1 MNKKI
6 KKLIEPNRKLFLI
19 FLVLFAAITVYS
31 NWKLAAFEGGV
42 VLALIIY
49 SVVDIRRKQRQLVEY
64 IESVT
69 YSTESAKNDTLL
81 HFPLPMVMFRLED
94 NQVVWGNQ
102 AFFSICGRSQPSLEA
117 NMTDLVKNDF
127 SGKWLM
133 EGKNQ
138 YPGLLELGG
147 RKYQIHGNIVRASDG
162 DSDTEENTHNFMGI
176 TYWVDVTE
184 YDDIKIEFE
193 NSRPVIAIVLL
204 DNYDELIKN
213 VPDRMKSDLR
223 GMVEDKI
230 GQWMEGKDALMR
242 RFDRDRY
249 VIIFE
254 HRHLK
259 GFIDEKFR
267 LIEMAHDVVSPSGI
281 HATVS
286 IGIGVEGSSFEEDY
300 NFANMSVDM
309 ALSRGGD
316 QAVVKNRHSFEF
328 YGGRGTEI
336 ETRTK
341 VKSRVTANALAQ
353 LIKDSSQVFIM
364 GHRYSDMDSV
374 GGAVGVCCIARKFG
388 VKARIV
394 IDLENTAAEK
404 LIDSLRELPEYQDA
418 FISPTNAMLAADS
431 RTLLVIIDT
440 NRPEQVED
448 ENLLLACTRV
458 AVIDHH
464 RRASSYIQNADLTFH
479 EPYASS
485 VCELMTE
492 LLQELVEQSDILRKE
507 AEAMLCGI
515 VMDTKNFNIRT
526 GERTFDAAA
535 FLRRAGADT
544 VVVKRL
550 LQNDI
555 SDTVARYKILQSAK
569 LYRESI
575 AIAAPETPQNRVVA
589 AQAADEMLNISGVE
603 ASIVLFPTEDGGVT
617 ISARSIGDVN
627 VQVLLENLGGGGNKS
642 SAGAQ
647 LKNITLREAVNKLC
661 AAIDSYLD
669 D

>member
-1 MNKKI
+1 MNKRI
-6 KKLIEPNRKLFLI
+6 KRLIEPNRKLFLL
-19 FLVLFAAITVYS
+19 FLVIFAAITVYS
-31 NWKLAAFEGGV
+31 NWKLAAFEGCV
-42 VLALIIY
+42 VLALVIY
-49 SVVDIRRKQRQLVEY
+49 SIVDTRRKQRALVEY

-94 NQVVWGNQ
+94 AQVVWGNQ
-102 AFFSICGRSQPSLEA
+102 AFFTICGRSQPSLEA
-117 NMTDLVKNDF
+117 NMNDLVSEDF

-133 EGKNQ
+133 EGKTQ

-147 RKYQIHGNIVRASDG
+147 RKYQIHGNIVRSRDG
-162 DSDTEENTHNFMGI
+162 DENTHNFMGI

-193 NSRPVIAIVLL
+193 NSRPVVAVALL

-213 VPDRMKSDLR
+213 VPDRMKTELR
-223 GMVEDKI
+223 SMVEDKI
-230 GQWMEGKDALMR
+230 TQWMDGKGAFMR

-254 HRHLK
+254 HRYLQEL
-259 GFIDEKFR
+259 IDEKFR
-267 LIEMAHDVVSPSGI
+267 ICEMAHDVVNPSGI

-286 IGIGVEGSSFEEDY
+286 IGIGVDGSGYEEDY
-300 NFANMSVDM
+300 GFANMSVDM

-328 YGGRGTEI
+328 YGGRGAEV

-364 GHRYSDMDSV
+364 GHRFSDMDSV

-388 VKARIV
+388 VKAKIV
-394 IDLENTAAEK
+394 IELENNAAGT
-404 LIDSLRELPEYQDA
+404 LIDSMRELPEYHDA
-418 FISPTNAMLAADS
+418 FISPTSAMLAADS
-431 RTLLVIIDT
+431 KTLLVIVDT

-448 ENLLLACTRV
+448 ENLLMACTRV

-492 LLQELVEQSDILRKE
+492 LLQELMEQPDILRKE

-544 VVVKRL
+544 VAVKRM

-555 SDTVARYKILQSAK
+555 GDTVARYKILQSTR
-569 LYRESI
+569 LYRSGL
-575 AIAAPETPQNRVVA
+575 AIAAPDTPQNRVVA
-589 AQAADEMLNISGVE
+589 AQAADEMLDISGVE

-617 ISARSIGDVN
+617 ISARSIGDIN
-627 VQVLLENLGGGGNKS
+627 VQVLLESLGGGGNKS
-642 SAGAQ
+642 AAGAQ
-647 LKNITLREAVNKLC
+647 LKNITLREAVNSLC
-661 AAIDSYLD
+661 KAIDNYLD

>member
-6 KKLIEPNRKLFLI
+6 RKLVEPNRKLFLV
-19 FLVLFAAITVYS
+19 FLVLFAVITIYS
-31 NWKLAAFEGGV
+31 NWKLAAFEGCV

-69 YSTESAKNDTLL
+69 YSTESAKKDTLL

-117 NMTDLVKNDF
+117 NMNDLIKGEF

-147 RKYQIHGNIVRASDG
+147 RKYQIHGNIIRSN
-162 DSDTEENTHNFMGI
+162 DSDTDESSHNFMGI

-184 YDDIKIEFE
+184 YDDIKQEFE
-193 NSRPVIAIVLL
+193 NSRPVVAIVLL

-213 VPDRMKSDLR
+213 VPDRMKTELR
-223 GMVEDKI
+223 SMVEDKI
-230 GQWMEGKDALMR
+230 TQWLDGKDAFMR

-254 HRHLK
+254 YRNLR
-259 GFIDEKFR
+259 GFIDGKFK
-267 LIEMAHDVVSPSGI
+267 LIEMAHDVVNPSGI

-286 IGIGVEGSSFEEDY
+286 IGIGVDGSGFEENY

-316 QAVVKNRHSFEF
+316 QAVVKNRHNFEF

-353 LIKDSSQVFIM
+353 LIRDSSQVFIM
-364 GHRYSDMDSV
+364 GHRYSDMDAV

-394 IDLENTAAEK
+394 INLENNAADK
-404 LIDSLRELPEYQDA
+404 LINSLRELPEYHDT

-431 RTLLVIIDT
+431 KTLLVIVDT

-448 ENLLLACTRV
+448 ENLLMACTRV

-550 LQNDI
+550 LQNDLN
-555 SDTVARYKILQSAK
+555 DTVARYKILQSAK

-575 AIAAPETPQNRVVA
+575 AIAAPDVPQNRVVA

-647 LKNITLREAVNKLC
+647 IKNITLREAVNKLC

>member
-6 KKLIEPNRKLFLI
+6 RKLVEPNRKLFLI
-19 FLVLFAAITVYS
+19 FLILFALITVYS
-31 NWKLAAFEGGV
+31 NWRLAVFEGGV
-42 VLALIIY
+42 IVALIIY
-49 SVVDIRRKQRQLVEY
+49 SIVDIKRKQRQLVEY

-81 HFPLPMVMFRLED
+81 HFPLPMVMFRLAD

-117 NMTDLVKNDF
+117 NMTELVKGEF

-147 RKYQIHGNIVRASDG
+147 RKYQIHGNIVRSSDG
-162 DSDTEENTHNFMGI
+162 EGDENVHDFMGI

-184 YDDIKIEFE
+184 YDDIKIEHE
-193 NSRPVIAIVLL
+193 NSRPVIAIILL

-213 VPDRMKSDLR
+213 VPDRMKTGLR
-223 GMVEDKI
+223 DMVEDKI
-230 GQWMEGKDALMR
+230 TQWLDGKGALLR
-242 RFDRDRY
+242 RYDRDRY
-249 VIIFE
+249 VAVFE
-254 HRHLK
+254 YRHLET
-259 GFIDEKFR
+259 FIAEKFS
-267 LIEMAHDVVSPSGI
+267 LIKTAHEVINPSGI

-286 IGIGVEGSSFEEDY
+286 IGIGVDGSGFEEDY

-353 LIKDSSQVFIM
+353 LIQDSSQVFIM

-388 VKARIV
+388 VRARIV
-394 IDLENTAAEK
+394 IDLENNAAGK
-404 LIDSLRELPEYQDA
+404 LIDSLRELPEYRET
-418 FISPTNAMLAADS
+418 FISPTSAMLAADS
-431 RTLLVIIDT
+431 KTLLVIVDT

-464 RRASSYIQNADLTFH
+464 RRASSYIQNADLTFN

-555 SDTVARYKILQSAK
+555 GDTVARYKILQCAR
-569 LYRESI
+569 LYRENI
-575 AIAAPETPQNRVVA
+575 AIAAPDTPQNRVVA
-589 AQAADEMLNISGVE
+589 AQAADEMLNISGVD
-603 ASIVLFPTEDGGVT
+603 ASIVLFPTADGGVT

-627 VQVLLENLGGGGNKS
+627 VQVLLEGLGGGGNKS

-647 LKNITLREAVNKLC
+647 LKNITLRDAVNRLC
-661 AAIDSYLD
+661 AAIDSYLED
-669 D
+669 